1 MIFIGGITPKIKI
14 LDEQPVLCPVCG
26 LAQARYKRV
35 DHYINIFF
43 IPVLRVKKGEPFLM
57 CERCERA
64 VQEMGPEY
72 EQYLEQGNAACPEC
86 GRSLH
91 PEFTYCPHCGKKIRA
106 DGDTRD
112 R

>member
-14 LDEQPVLCPVCG
+14 LDDEPVLCPVCG

-35 DHYINIFF
+35 DHYLNLFF
-43 IPVLRVKKGEPFLM
+43 IPLFRVKKGEPFLM
-57 CERCERA
+57 CDRCERA

-72 EQYLEQGNAACPEC
+72 EQYIEKAEAACPEC

-91 PEFTYCPHCGKKIRA
+91 PEFRYCPHCGKKV
-106 DGDTRD
+106 
-112 R
+112 